1 MQKMI
6 NFDDVTKE
14 KIKENNPNWSQLPD
28 HLYRISIFGGSG
40 CGKTNALLN
49 LINHELDIDKISF
62 YAKDPYE
69 TRNLFLVIK
78 RESIGFK
85 YLNVSKAFNEYWNNA
100 DGIYKTIEEYH
111 PNKKRKTL
119 IVFDDMTADIGNSK
133 NHDKNSNWFIFLLE

>member
-1 MQKMI
+1 MLKI
-6 NFDDVTKE
+6 HTKQDSIKSLS
-14 KIKENNPNWSQLPD
+14 KIVS
-28 HLYRISIFGGSG
+28 
-40 CGKTNALLN
+40 
-49 LINHELDIDKISF
+49 KI
-62 YAKDPYE
+62 
-69 TRNLFLVIK
+69 LVIK

-119 IVFDDMTADIGNSK
+119 IVFDDMTADVGNSK